1 MDPRAFRMILGHSR
15 KGRFFMKRI
24 ACLVAGMVLL
34 AFAVSSPAQT
44 VASPAHLRLGTADL
58 GSAHYVYGAVFAKLW
73 RGVLPKGST
82 IDVLPYAG
90 GTGNAL
96 LMDKGDADM
105 GLMFGAAVKWAHE
118 GTVVFNKK
126 HEFLRGLVNSMD
138 KYYIGIMATK
148 RSGITSLEEVA
159 KNKKPVRIVSQPRGG
174 ASEASMKLVLQAY
187 GMTYEMIQSWG
198 GSVTPTS
205 TSVCQTQ
212 MADGKADIWIN
223 MLVAKHPMISELAIS
238 TDLLFIPMSN
248 EITGKLEK
256 FGYKKDILPAKSFRG
271 QDNEVQLVGW
281 PTTLVGHK
289 DLPADLTYH
298 LTKTLVENKPELV
311 KGHAALHD
319 FSIEDA
325 WKFQSS
331 YGTPLHPGAEKY
343 YREKGMMK

>member
-1 MDPRAFRMILGHSR
+1 MKKASAVLAALCLLG
-15 KGRFFMKRI
+15 I
-24 ACLVAGMVLL
+24 AAL
-34 AFAVSSPAQT
+34 AQAQT
-44 VASPAHLRLGTADL
+44 VKSPAHLRLGTADL

-96 LMDKGDADM
+96 LMDKGDADL
-105 GLMFGAAVKWAHE
+105 GLMFGAAVKWAYD

-126 HEFLRGLVNSMD
+126 HEFIRGLVGSLD
-138 KYYIGIMATK
+138 KYYIGIMVTK
-148 RSGITSLEEVA
+148 KSGITSMEEVA
-159 KNKKPVRIVSQPRGG
+159 KKKSPVRIVSQPQGG
-174 ASEASMKLVLQAY
+174 ASEASMRLVLEAY
-187 GMTYEMIQSWG
+187 GMTYEMIRSWG

-223 MLVAKHPMISELAIS
+223 MLVAKHPMISELAMS
-238 TDLLFIPMSN
+238 TDIIFLPMSD
-248 EITGKLEK
+248 EVVKKLENL
-256 FGYKKDILPAKSFRG
+256 GYKKDILPAKSFRG
-271 QDNEVQLVGW
+271 QDKEVQLVGW

-289 DLPADLTYH
+289 DLPAELAYV

-311 KGHAALHD
+311 KGHAALKD
-319 FSIEDA
+319 FIVEDA
-325 WKFQSS
+325 WKFQTP